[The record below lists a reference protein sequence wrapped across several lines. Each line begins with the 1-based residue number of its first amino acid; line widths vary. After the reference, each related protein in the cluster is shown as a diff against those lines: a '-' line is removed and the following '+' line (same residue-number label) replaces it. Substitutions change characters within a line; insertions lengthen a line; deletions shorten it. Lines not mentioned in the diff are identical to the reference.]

1 MIMFKSVGSLLS
13 LARRQGSSL
22 FTENTEQC
30 RVKKRGLLPL
40 PSCHICSPSS
50 KTFLLP
56 PMSYC
61 VSNQLVYDH
70 TSILV
75 AFNNAETKIVKA
87 KSRRLFGKGL

>member
-1 MIMFKSVGSLLS
+1 MIMFKSVGSVLS
-13 LARRQGSSL
+13 SRSLGGKASSL
-22 FTENTEQC
+22 FTENTEQS
-30 RVKKRGLLPL
+30 REKKRGLLPL

-70 TSILV
+70 NSILV
-75 AFNNAETKIVKA
+75 TFKNAETIIAETLDVLK
-87 KSRRLFGKGL
+87 